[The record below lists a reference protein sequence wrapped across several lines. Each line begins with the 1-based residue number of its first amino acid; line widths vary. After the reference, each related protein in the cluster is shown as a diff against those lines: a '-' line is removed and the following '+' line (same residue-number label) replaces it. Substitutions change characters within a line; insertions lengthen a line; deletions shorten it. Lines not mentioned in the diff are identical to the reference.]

1 MLRRRTGK
9 DDTSS
14 SDGNKQ
20 NSKSQTE
27 EDRLRAEF
35 DGAKVKQLVI
45 QPQRRSK
52 RRNGLIFALGGLFG
66 IFIAVFFANQQE
78 VISLESL
85 LDLNLD
91 TLIDV
96 IPQGI
101 MRDAKE
107 FSVLYSHTLWL
118 AVYHPVKPANQSS
131 YYSNTSATPSIM
143 IRSQLV

>member
-14 SDGNKQ
+14 SDGNKE
-20 NSKSQTE
+20 NPESQTE

-45 QPQRRSK
+45 QPPRRSK
-52 RRNGLIFALGGLFG
+52 RRNGLIFVLGGLFG

-107 FSVLYSHTLWL
+107 FSVLCSHTL
-118 AVYHPVKPANQSS
+118 
-131 YYSNTSATPSIM
+131 
-143 IRSQLV
+143 